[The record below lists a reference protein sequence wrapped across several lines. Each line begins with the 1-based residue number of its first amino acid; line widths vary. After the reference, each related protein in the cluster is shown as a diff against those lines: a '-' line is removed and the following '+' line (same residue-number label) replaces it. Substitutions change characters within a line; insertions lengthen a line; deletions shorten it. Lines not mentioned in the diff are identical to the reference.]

1 MGGWRGSSEIRQVIA
16 ETSHETM
23 LALPGVLRTERRSR
37 ISFIGKHREVSLK
50 YTTGLHP

>member
-16 ETSHETM
+16 EASHETM